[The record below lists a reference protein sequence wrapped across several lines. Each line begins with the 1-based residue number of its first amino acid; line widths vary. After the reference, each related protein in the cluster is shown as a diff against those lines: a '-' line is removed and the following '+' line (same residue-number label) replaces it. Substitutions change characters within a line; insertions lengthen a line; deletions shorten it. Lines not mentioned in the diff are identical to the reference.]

1 MKHISPNCRYKFHG
15 EKCNRNQKRNE
26 DTCWCVCKRRLF
38 ETGYVWNP
46 SAYAKFKIYF
56 RSYTYMK
63 SVIADSLVTFD
74 GVADSVAK
82 SYKDTPENFSI
93 NSRDKNKLPHCYQ
106 TLLSFATSA

>member
-1 MKHISPNCRYKFHG
+1 
-15 EKCNRNQKRNE
+15 
-26 DTCWCVCKRRLF
+26 
-38 ETGYVWNP
+38 
-46 SAYAKFKIYF
+46 
-56 RSYTYMK
+56 MK

-93 NSRDKNKLPHCYQ
+93 NSRDKNKLPYCYQ